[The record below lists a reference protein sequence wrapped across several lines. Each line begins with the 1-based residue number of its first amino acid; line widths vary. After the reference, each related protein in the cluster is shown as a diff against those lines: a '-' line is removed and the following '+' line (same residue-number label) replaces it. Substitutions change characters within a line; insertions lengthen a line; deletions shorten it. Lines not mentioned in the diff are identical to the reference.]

1 MKENNIIPQKIENEN
16 RKFILFEINN
26 IKYAIDA
33 SYVVELMHIPKFETP
48 NKMSKYIAGVMPY
61 DPVSINIIDIRPIL
75 NIKIEKYK
83 LNDSLII
90 LKTSENIFGI
100 IVNKII
106 DKFIK
111 QLQDRLVDR
120 KITITVSDRAKE
132 IISQQGYDVTF
143 GARPLKRFIQ
153 SNIET
158 LVARE
163 MIKGDIKH
171 GSHVTVDYDN
181 NFFITV
187 N

>member
-1 MKENNIIPQKIENEN
+1 MQ
-16 RKFILFEINN
+16 ILL
-26 IKYAIDA
+26 
-33 SYVVELMHIPKFETP
+33 VED
-48 NKMSKYIAGVMPY
+48 NVMVAKGLIY
-61 DPVSINIIDIRPIL
+61 
-75 NIKIEKYK
+75 
-83 LNDSLII
+83 SL
-90 LKTSENIFGI
+90 
-100 IVNKII
+100 
-106 DKFIK
+106 
-111 QLQDRLVDR
+111 
-120 KITITVSDRAKE
+120 
-132 IISQQGYDVTF
+132 SQQGYDVTF